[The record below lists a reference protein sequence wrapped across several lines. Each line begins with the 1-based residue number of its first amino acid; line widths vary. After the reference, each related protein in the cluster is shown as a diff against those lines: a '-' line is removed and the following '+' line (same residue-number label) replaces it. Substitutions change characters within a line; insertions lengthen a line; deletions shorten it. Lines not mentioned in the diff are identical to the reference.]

1 MDRELASSTLVE
13 SFERYTAD
21 VDRNSR
27 NVEVNNDEDDSNS
40 YNSTNLKNPK
50 NPKNPKKLKNPEAV
64 NVDLNFLKYL
74 LESHA
79 SQLGSAGPATQLFSQ
94 LGIKLPNL
102 PPMNSKTEE

>member
-27 NVEVNNDEDDSNS
+27 NDEVNNDEDDSNS
-40 YNSTNLKNPK
+40 DNSTNLK